1 MSEVAVMHAGAEPAE
16 SPLTPESWG
25 KLGMWIFL
33 VGDAMSFGALLIGYG
48 LLRHASDNWP
58 LPSEVLGIG
67 LTAFMTFLLICSS
80 VTMVKGLEAVKNN
93 QRSTAKTYLL
103 LTALGGAGFL
113 ALQAYEWTHLLH
125 EGLKIYENPWGSPL
139 FGTTFFII
147 TGFHGM
153 HVTGGVIYLLVML
166 SIVSRPTTTLGP
178 GWAYNVVEI
187 CGLYWHFVDLIWI
200 MVFTF
205 VYLL

>member
-1 MSEVAVMHAGAEPAE
+1 MSEAAVMHAAVEPAE

-48 LLRHASDNWP
+48 LLRYASSNWP
-58 LPSEVLGIG
+58 QPSVVLGIQ

-93 QRSTAKTYLL
+93 DRGTAKMYLL

-113 ALQAYEWTHLLH
+113 GLQAYEWTHLMH
-125 EGLKIYENPWGSPL
+125 EGLKIDGNPWGSPL

-147 TGFHGM
+147 TGFHGL
-153 HVTGGVIYLLVML
+153 HVTGGVIYLLAML
-166 SIVSRPTTTLGP
+166 FVVSKPTTALGQ
-178 GWAYNVVEI
+178 GWAYNVVEVS
-187 CGLYWHFVDLIWI
+187 GLYWHFVDLVWI